1 MDDQNNEFPQWDEM
15 DDDDSVEAL
24 IEAAQA
30 RIASE
35 KFSEGFDFA
44 LDELDEPR
52 VVYLAGPMRGV
63 TRFNADAF
71 DMAEAML
78 SAQGFDV
85 FNPAQRDREE
95 GLDHTLCPYGTMSEL
110 EAQGFD
116 LGDALAF
123 DMEFIATKADAVV
136 LLPGWMMS
144 RGAVAELA
152 VAKAAGID
160 AYEYDDNTCTIKE
173 LEVADAK
180 CRSCQ
185 GKAAT
190 APLSMRLVMIAQE
203 WSNRTASRIKA
214 RILRKA
220 VKR

>member
-1 MDDQNNEFPQWDEM
+1 MDDQSNEFPSWDEM
-15 DDDDSVEAL
+15 DDDSDVEAL
-24 IEAAQA
+24 LEATRQ

-35 KFSEGFDFA
+35 KFSEEFDFG

-52 VVYLAGPMRGV
+52 VIYLAGPMRGV
-63 TRFNADAF
+63 PRFNADAF

-78 SAQGFDV
+78 SAHGFDV
-85 FNPAQRDREE
+85 LNPAQRDREE
-95 GLDHTLCPYGTMSEL
+95 GLDHALCPWGTEAES

-116 LGDALAF
+116 LGEALSF
-123 DMEFIATKADAVV
+123 DMDFIATKADAVV

-152 VAKAAGID
+152 VAKAVGID
-160 AYEYDDNTCTIKE
+160 VYEYDDSTCTIKE

-190 APLSMRLVMIAQE
+190 APLSMRLVMIVQE

-220 VKR
+220 VK